1 MTIGQHSPSDSGQD
15 PGPQNRQDAG
25 QQAFLLKFSF
35 PRLQS
40 GSGGPEEMKGNGTLD
55 CDGGAGEAELDGS
68 ISREGDELGV
78 TGIHGGPW
86 SAQEIPESLIK
97 AGQHSPPE
105 FGHEAGPQKR
115 QEEGQ
120 QAFRLKFNFPREQS
134 GSGGEAG
141 SFETDGVDVDDGIG
155 DELKDG
161 AEDDD
166 GTEDCDK
173 LGTGEDELDGKTG
186 TQGGPRTEHN
196 TPLCLIRNGQHSGLD
211 SLQEVEPQF

>member
-1 MTIGQHSPSDSGQD
+1 MTTGQHSPSDSGQD

-40 GSGGPEEMKGNGTLD
+40 GSGGPGEMKGNGTFD

-68 ISREGDELGV
+68 NSKEGDGLGV
-78 TGIHGGPW
+78 MGIHGGPW
-86 SAQEIPESLIK
+86 SAQEIPESLIR

-115 QEEGQ
+115 HEEGQ
-120 QAFRLKFNFPREQS
+120 QAFRLKFNFPRIQS
-134 GSGGEAG
+134 GSGGEGGELG
-141 SFETDGVDVDDGIG
+141 SLETDGVDVDDEIG
-155 DELKDG
+155 DELRDG

-166 GTEDCDK
+166 GIGDRVK

-196 TPLCLIRNGQHSGLD
+196 VPA
-211 SLQEVEPQF
+211 